1 MKLLL
6 IGGYANVII
15 SLLHVIGL
23 FWAKEM
29 FAFTGVSK
37 DMHDLAMLHPSL
49 PYLLTLLVAVC
60 FMLFGLYAFSAV
72 RKCKLP
78 FIKPVMYGIAGI
90 YLLRGFGFIILDG
103 ISNTSSVNHTVF
115 SMIAILIGLLY
126 LIGGRKTFNRS
137 QNPA

>member
-6 IGGYANVII
+6 VGGYANVII

-23 FWAKEM
+23 FWAEEM

-37 DMHDLAMLHPSL
+37 EMHDYAMLHPSL
-49 PYLLTLLVAVC
+49 PYLLTFLVAVC

-72 RKCKLP
+72 GKCKLP
-78 FIKPVMYGIAGI
+78 FIKPAIYGIAGI

-103 ISNTSSVNHTVF
+103 FSNTFSVTQTVF
-115 SMIAILIGLLY
+115 SVIAILIGFLY
-126 LIGGRKTFNRS
+126 LIGGRKAFNKS
-137 QNPA
+137 